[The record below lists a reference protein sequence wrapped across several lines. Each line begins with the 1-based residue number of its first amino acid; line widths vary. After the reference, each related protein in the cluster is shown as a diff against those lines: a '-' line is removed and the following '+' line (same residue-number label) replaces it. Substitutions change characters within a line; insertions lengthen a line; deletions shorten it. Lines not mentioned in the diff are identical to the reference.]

1 MLERASFRCSL
12 GCTCQVSMV
21 HMIGQYTD
29 WSCGPS
35 SWGIYPSWVR
45 LSECGCSSGIGYV
58 MAQCPIRI
66 TDLRINEPD
75 RVSTLV
81 GNGYHIVVANPY
93 WQNRFDCWIQDWN
106 SIWIVLNQNLFQS
119 FDTEFE
125 FKCIWSSINWIQFN
139 SIRILVNVIR
149 IEIEF
154 NIVEKLIRSNQMIT
168 INFKHLL
175 SNLNSITI

>member
-58 MAQCPIRI
+58 MAQCSIRI

-93 WQNRFDCWIQDWN
+93 WQNRLVFGFNNLCDSIQFIFVFCFNFCFLMYLNRWIDLNSNQIAWFEWN
-106 SIWIVLNQNLFQS
+106 HLIQFCSFLIVL
-119 FDTEFE
+119 
-125 FKCIWSSINWIQFN
+125 
-139 SIRILVNVIR
+139 
-149 IEIEF
+149 
-154 NIVEKLIRSNQMIT
+154 M
-168 INFKHLL
+168 
-175 SNLNSITI
+175 LNSKSTFLKSWFDRID